1 MLERLCI
8 IGVGLIGGSVA
19 RAARAFGLARQIIG
33 VDRSPE
39 TLRQAQA
46 LGVVDAGCV
55 SAAEGAREA
64 DGVVIATPVGKMQ
77 AVFEALAPVWSEQ
90 AFYTDVGSTKASV
103 VEAAQA
109 GLGRVPGNFVPAH
122 PIAGRELSGVG
133 AAVADLFQGK
143 RVILTPLPETDVR
156 VLERVREFWR
166 GLGAEVHAMSVAHH
180 DHVLAATSHLPH
192 VVAYALT
199 HLLGRKDEKDEIFR
213 YAAGGFKDF
222 TRIASSDPEM
232 WADICLANA
241 GEILALLRRFEQEL
255 MAFGDLIGCGDR
267 QAVLDYFGEARAAR
281 QRFLDQ
287 HQCRENSCQ

>member
-19 RAARAFGLARQIIG
+19 KAARALGLAREIVG
-33 VDRSPE
+33 VDVSLE
-39 TLRQAQA
+39 TLRLAQA

-55 SAAEGAREA
+55 NAAEGAHEA
-64 DGVVIATPVGKMQ
+64 DGVVIAVPVGKMQ
-77 AVFEALAPVWSEQ
+77 AILAALAPVWSQQ
-90 AFYTDVGSTKASV
+90 AFYTDVGSTKVSV
-103 VEAAQA
+103 VKAAQA
-109 GLGRVPGNFVPAH
+109 VFGEVPANFVPAH
-122 PIAGRELSGVG
+122 PIAGRELSGVE
-133 AAVADLFQGK
+133 AASADLFQGK
-143 RVILTPLPETDVR
+143 RVILTPMASTSAC
-156 VLERVREFWR
+156 VLERVRAFWQ
-166 GLGAEVHAMSVAHH
+166 GLGGEVHVMSAAHH

-199 HLLGRKDEKDEIFR
+199 HLLGRKDEQDEIFR

-241 GEILALLRRFEQEL
+241 GEILTFVHRFEREL
-255 MAFGDLIGCGDR
+255 AALRELIARADR
-267 QAVLDYFGEARAAR
+267 QALLDYFGEARAAR

-287 HQCRENSCQ
+287 NREKPC